1 MIRHVHRHSLLNQLS
16 EYASRHSDEADVIRN
31 FTNFINSESGCFDRS
46 LVIGHITG
54 SAWVVNATGC
64 EVLLTHHRKLDRWL
78 QLGGHADGESDVL
91 GVAMKEAE
99 EESGLTDF
107 TQVGDGIFDIDIHL
121 IPERKGEPAHFH
133 YDVRYVLRA
142 NGCLD
147 FTVSE
152 ESHDLRWVKLE
163 EVKTLTTESSMM
175 RMVAKWSKQ
184 LANTAHSRD

>member
-1 MIRHVHRHSLLNQLS
+1 MIRRVHRQSLLDQLS
-16 EYASRHSDEADVIRN
+16 EYASRHPDEADVIRE
-31 FTNFINSESGCFDRS
+31 FTNFVNSESCCFERS
-46 LVIGHITG
+46 LAAGHITG
-54 SAWVVNATGC
+54 SAWVVNATCC

-175 RMVAKWSKQ
+175 RMVVKCSKQ
-184 LANTAHSRD
+184 LANTN

>member
-184 LANTAHSRD
+184 LANAAHSRD